1 MSDPLPEEATRHAED
16 AIRLTLTQ
24 LDEAV
29 AGLDDIRDEQRR
41 AAGIALG
48 AARHNC
54 HEALR
59 RLRDPQPL
67 TVRTHVVTLGKPEAG

>member
-1 MSDPLPEEATRHAED
+1 MTPTQGESTRHAEH
-16 AIRLTLTQ
+16 AIHATLEQ

-29 AGLDDIRDEQRR
+29 ALLDQLDEEQRR

-54 HEALR
+54 HEALG
-59 RLRDPQPL
+59 RLREPVP
-67 TVRTHVVTLGKPEAG
+67 TAVRVHIVAIDKSSAD